1 MFLFSGGGWEPLGD
15 AADPELL
22 QLPELLEAEH
32 HRGGGL
38 GQGEDL
44 GERGRAQHH
53 PQPPQH
59 DQAPADPE
67 HSGITLLMWLMTGC
81 DWSWKINIRCYLCCE
96 YPATNKSEER
106 FRISSN
112 ISEIIENSSESPDL
126 VLSSTLNTYTTDLI
140 NFQSAQ
146 IEIPSEKEERMELMI
161 LYSVLILL

>member
-1 MFLFSGGGWEPLGD
+1 
-15 AADPELL
+15 
-22 QLPELLEAEH
+22 
-32 HRGGGL
+32 
-38 GQGEDL
+38 
-44 GERGRAQHH
+44 
-53 PQPPQH
+53 
-59 DQAPADPE
+59 
-67 HSGITLLMWLMTGC
+67 MWLMTGC

-146 IEIPSEKEERMELMI
+146 IEIPSEKRRKDGVNDIIQCSNPPLELSFTQNKRERGTGSCLDDFPRQPKDRCKDYLNLLT
-161 LYSVLILL
+161 LYWVLSISWRQSKF